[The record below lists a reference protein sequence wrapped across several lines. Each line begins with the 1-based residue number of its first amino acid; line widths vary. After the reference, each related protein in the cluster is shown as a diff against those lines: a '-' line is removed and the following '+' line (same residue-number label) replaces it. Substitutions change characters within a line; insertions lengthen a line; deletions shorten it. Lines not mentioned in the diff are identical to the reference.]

1 MGEVRR
7 AGSEGRGGGAVRL
20 RPALRM
26 PPPLRT
32 LPTLLALL
40 ALPACAYYSFTGAA
54 LPEHLRTVA
63 VPLVEDRAAGAV
75 PDLDRALTDALV
87 ERFADRTRLRL
98 ETDEG
103 AADLVVRA
111 TLQRYQIAPVAVTG
125 EEQAALNRLSVAL
138 AVVAEDRV
146 QSRERLRRT
155 FTASAD
161 YDPAAGA
168 AGEAEAA
175 ARVVERLADDVFTA
189 ASSDW

>member
-1 MGEVRR
+1 MRNSR
-7 AGSEGRGGGAVRL
+7 YAA
-20 RPALRM
+20 
-26 PPPLRT
+26 PLA
-32 LPTLLALL
+32 LALL
-40 ALPACAYYSFTGAA
+40 AGCGHYSLTGTA

-87 ERFADRTRLRL
+87 ERFADRSRLRL

-111 TLQRYQIAPVAVTG
+111 TVQRYQIDPVAVTG
-125 EEQAALNRLSVAL
+125 QERAALNRLSVAL

-146 QSRERLRRT
+146 QSRDRLRRT

-161 YDPAAGA
+161 YDPAAGP

-189 ASSDW
+189 AASDW